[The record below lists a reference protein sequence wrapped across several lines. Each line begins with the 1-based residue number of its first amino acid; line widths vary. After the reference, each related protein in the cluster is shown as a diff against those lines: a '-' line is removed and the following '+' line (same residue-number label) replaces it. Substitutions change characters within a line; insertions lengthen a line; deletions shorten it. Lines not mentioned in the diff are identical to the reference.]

1 MSTAQAP
8 ILLDV
13 IESPLGPIQIAA
25 TAQGVCS
32 IHFGRLSSTRAEY
45 TVLAQ
50 MFGGPIA
57 SGRNAH
63 IDLCAYELAQYFD
76 AQRTTFSVP
85 VALAGTPFQQAVW
98 TALRAIDYG
107 ETTSYAELALRIGRP
122 RGQRAVGHANG
133 QNRIPIIIPCHRVIE
148 RNGGLGGYNG
158 QRWRKNFLLNLERNT
173 VKRGQQ
179 TLLFGSSADPNP
191 AVSPAALAALAAE

>member
-1 MSTAQAP
+1 MSTAVAS

-13 IESPLGPIQIAA
+13 VESPLGPIQIAA
-25 TAQGVCS
+25 TATGVCS
-32 IHFGRLSSTRAEY
+32 IHFGRLSTTRAEY

-50 MFGGPIA
+50 TFGGPIE

-63 IDLCAYELAQYFD
+63 IDLCCHELSLYF
-76 AQRTTFSVP
+76 AGKQTTFSVP
-85 VALAGTPFQQAVW
+85 LALAGTPFQQAVW
-98 TALRAIDYG
+98 SALRAVEYG
-107 ETTSYAELALRIGRP
+107 ETTSYGELALRIGRP

-148 RNGGLGGYNG
+148 RNGGLGGYSG
-158 QRWRKNFLLNLERNT
+158 QKWRKNFLLNLERNT

-179 TLLFGSSADPNP
+179 TLRFGSTPDPTVAIGSN
-191 AVSPAALAALAAE
+191 AFSVE